1 MQITSLMPPG
11 DESGNLLTDS
21 NQNDSGL
28 ERSTDGDIV
37 QIQDWSGEINLDETL
52 AEEIRAKIR

>member
-1 MQITSLMPPG
+1 MQITSLMPPS
-11 DESGNLLTDS
+11 DESANLLTDS